1 MGCTQGGEGGEHDKQ
16 APGYSTLLTIP
27 MQYAACHFVQALAY
41 VLQCAKKYDA
51 LLQWEMCSVPR
62 GPKFYIAVWTCL
74 CIVMFSVKGAICIV
88 YKCIVCRV

>member
-1 MGCTQGGEGGEHDKQ
+1 MHRGERGGEHDKQ

-41 VLQCAKKYDA
+41 VLQCANKKYDA

-62 GPKFYIAVWTCL
+62 GPKLYCSVLQCGL
-74 CIVMFSVKGAICIV
+74 CIVMCSVKGAICIV
-88 YKCIVCRV
+88 PSV